1 MWSLHVDLFGRHGK
15 HLRGQLCWVE
25 PALGVTTKGVDWNPS
40 SPHPGH
46 AS

>member
-1 MWSLHVDLFGRHGK
+1 MVSACGFVWETRQAFERAAVL
-15 HLRGQLCWVE
+15 VE